1 MNTYYRKPGQ
11 NYQKLSYLPVFPG
24 TKIFLSNINITQ
36 KKGFGKFNL
45 AAYWKGKYN
54 QKVEKAS
61 A

>member
-1 MNTYYRKPGQ
+1 M
-11 NYQKLSYLPVFPG
+11 NYQKLSSLSVEPG
-24 TKIFLSNINITQ
+24 TKIFLSNINITR

-45 AAYWKGKYN
+45 AAYCQGKYN